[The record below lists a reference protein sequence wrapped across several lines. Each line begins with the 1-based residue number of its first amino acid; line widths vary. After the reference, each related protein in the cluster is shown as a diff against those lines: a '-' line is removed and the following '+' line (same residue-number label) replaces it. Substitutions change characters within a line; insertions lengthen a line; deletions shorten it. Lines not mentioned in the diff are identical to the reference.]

1 MNQEPLPQIH
11 LIRDTDLSVF
21 AYELHIFAGDF
32 LRECEFNM
40 RSLATNTGADS
51 IAIMGKNHMWL
62 SDALFAYCSTADLHQ
77 MILTTEFIGARAFL
91 FHTDRSEGGHLYGDV
106 LMMDLDTLRQDI
118 KRNILYPCGVN
129 IERKDGS
136 AATVSLKE
144 WTEMELYEKDALKSW
159 GFSYAPNQVTEWQY
173 HYSTMFRQWMDQ
185 AFRYMPQDL
194 EERLNMQYMEAAQN
208 PDKDK
213 PLAEGTV
220 KFASTW
226 ILAALRD
233 QRFFSIREAQEAV
246 SEKLEE
252 LNARPFRKREGCR
265 RSAYLSEE
273 QEFMKPLPTAAYEL
287 AVWSPDL
294 TVGHDYLV
302 SDGMNKYSVPFDLI
316 GEKVNLRLTQNTV
329 EVFYRGTRVA
339 MHTRHRKALR
349 DPVVKPEHMTPEHK
363 KYLNYNE
370 AEFTAWDSSVGE
382 QTAAVVRYFLT
393 SGKETE
399 QGYKA

>member
-208 PDKDK
+208 PDMDK
-213 PLAEGTV
+213 YCIPQGTA
-220 KFASTW
+220 KQM
-226 ILAALRD
+226 LLYD
-233 QRFFSIREAQEAV
+233 EAPV
-246 SEKLEE
+246 YRLLPSGSEKIAPIAAISTGLWYE
-252 LNARPFRKREGCR
+252 NYREFAIAPEDLGALDKLIR
-265 RSAYLSEE
+265 RE
-273 QEFMKPLPTAAYEL
+273 T
-287 AVWSPDL
+287 D
-294 TVGHDYLV
+294 
-302 SDGMNKYSVPFDLI
+302 
-316 GEKVNLRLTQNTV
+316 RLTGNLPQLHKN
-329 EVFYRGTRVA
+329 EERRPA
-339 MHTRHRKALR
+339 
-349 DPVVKPEHMTPEHK
+349 PE
-363 KYLNYNE
+363 
-370 AEFTAWDSSVGE
+370 
-382 QTAAVVRYFLT
+382 R
-393 SGKETE
+393 
-399 QGYKA
+399 

>member
-11 LIRDTDLSVF
+11 LIRDTDLSIF

-51 IAIMGKNHMWL
+51 IAIMEKNHMWL

-77 MILTTEFIGARAFL
+77 MISTTEFIGARVFL
-91 FHTDRSEGGHLYGDV
+91 FHTDRREGGHLYGDV

-129 IERKDGS
+129 VERKDGS

-208 PDKDK
+208 PDMDK
-213 PLAEGTV
+213 YRIPQGTA
-220 KFASTW
+220 KQM
-226 ILAALRD
+226 LLYD
-233 QRFFSIREAQEAV
+233 EAPVYRLLPSGSEKIAPIAAV
-246 SEKLEE
+246 STGLWYENYREFAIAPEDLGALDKLIRRETDRLTGNLPQLLKNEE
-252 LNARPFRKREGCR
+252 RRPAPEDKNSTQTGGDEDWQECMKISAK
-265 RSAYLSEE
+265 RSAVRKKTCGKTAGC
-273 QEFMKPLPTAAYEL
+273 MRMIWKP
-287 AVWSPDL
+287 
-294 TVGHDYLV
+294 
-302 SDGMNKYSVPFDLI
+302 
-316 GEKVNLRLTQNTV
+316 
-329 EVFYRGTRVA
+329 
-339 MHTRHRKALR
+339 
-349 DPVVKPEHMTPEHK
+349 
-363 KYLNYNE
+363 
-370 AEFTAWDSSVGE
+370 
-382 QTAAVVRYFLT
+382 
-393 SGKETE
+393 
-399 QGYKA
+399 

>member
-194 EERLNMQYMEAAQN
+194 EERLNMQYMLHRCNRLRQPPESAADRNGFVLSRPTQGHLGS
-208 PDKDK
+208 PGWD
-213 PLAEGTV
+213 GTC
-220 KFASTW
+220 FHSPQSRW
-226 ILAALRD
+226 HY
-233 QRFFSIREAQEAV
+233 QSFSH
-246 SEKLEE
+246 
-252 LNARPFRKREGCR
+252 
-265 RSAYLSEE
+265 
-273 QEFMKPLPTAAYEL
+273 
-287 AVWSPDL
+287 W
-294 TVGHDYLV
+294 
-302 SDGMNKYSVPFDLI
+302 
-316 GEKVNLRLTQNTV
+316 
-329 EVFYRGTRVA
+329 
-339 MHTRHRKALR
+339 
-349 DPVVKPEHMTPEHK
+349 
-363 KYLNYNE
+363 
-370 AEFTAWDSSVGE
+370 
-382 QTAAVVRYFLT
+382 
-393 SGKETE
+393 
-399 QGYKA
+399 